1 MDDLTTT
8 RDVEFPE
15 WESWD
20 RPYYGNSSEFPHRV
34 RKYRGGGYTGGICIT
49 GEKFRGPA
57 KGIVLS
63 QAITDGAR

>member
-34 RKYRGGGYTGGICIT
+34 RKYRGGIQ
-49 GEKFRGPA
+49 GEF
-57 KGIVLS
+57 VL
-63 QAITDGAR
+63 QGRNFEALLRV